1 MNTQIEQDDHFMN
14 ISKKLQV
21 CMSLV
26 NLHYETLRAYNKY
39 ESLEKTTK
47 DVDEYSFQ
55 SKYDLSA
62 R

>member
-1 MNTQIEQDDHFMN
+1 MTRIPVL
-14 ISKKLQV
+14 KKLQV